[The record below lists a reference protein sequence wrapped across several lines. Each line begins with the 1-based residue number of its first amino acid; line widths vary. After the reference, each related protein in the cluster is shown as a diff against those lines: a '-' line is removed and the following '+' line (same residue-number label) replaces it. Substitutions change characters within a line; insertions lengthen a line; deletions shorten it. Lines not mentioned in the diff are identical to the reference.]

1 MVKLVNGQMTPDK
14 FGFTMPAS
22 NPPIDRPGGL
32 IRDRTRE
39 GLHSLVDLYENGLV
53 LPELHVLQV
62 EEFVQALRNCKSGM
76 RRGKAV
82 VRPWGDANPVF
93 TSNEEA
99 HR

>member
-39 GLHSLVDLYENGLV
+39 GLHSLVDLI
-53 LPELHVLQV
+53 
-62 EEFVQALRNCKSGM
+62 
-76 RRGKAV
+76 
-82 VRPWGDANPVF
+82 
-93 TSNEEA
+93 
-99 HR
+99 